1 MSAGWIYLSIAI
13 LFEVAATSALKA
25 SDGMSRL
32 TPTILALV
40 GYGIAFFCL
49 ARAMREVPL
58 GVAYA
63 VWSGVGIVAL
73 VVIDYLF
80 YSKGFDIRETIGI
93 AMVLAGVLVIYSA

>member
-1 MSAGWIYLSIAI
+1 MTAGWIYLSIAI
-13 LFEVAATSALKA
+13 LFEVGATSALKA
-25 SDGMSRL
+25 SEGMSRL
-32 TPTILALV
+32 VPSILAFA
-40 GYGIAFFCL
+40 GYGVAFFCL

-73 VVIDYLF
+73 VVIDYFF

-93 AMVLAGVLVIYSA
+93 VMVLAGVLLIYSA